1 MLRKEITERPHQVGI
16 EPTNRGTNR
25 GTNRLS
31 AMSRIL
37 LFILPALFAAAAA
50 MLWEPA
56 SGLLGGLQQPL
67 QGQDLTYTKGFPN
80 LKLNDG
86 RYIPV
91 VSTLP
96 ALAFEDN
103 QIPQTD
109 SVHRLPMASALPT
122 AREAAKVLTR
132 VSST

>member
-1 MLRKEITERPHQVGI
+1 MLKEITERPRQVGT

-25 GTNRLS
+25 SS

-50 MLWEPA
+50 LLWEPA

-67 QGQDLTYTKGFPN
+67 QGLDHTYTKGFPN

-91 VSTLP
+91 VGTYP
-96 ALAFEDN
+96 TPAFEQD
-103 QIPQTD
+103 QDPQTD
-109 SVHRLPMASALPT
+109 SVQRLPTASALPT
-122 AREAAKVLTR
+122 AREVAKVSIR
-132 VSST
+132 VSLT